1 MKRHLCFL
9 LALLPL
15 PSAVSAEVLG
25 CPASSPRLPG
35 SIVQLSKAAGVP
47 DSDASY
53 SLNLKAAGSTRED
66 IPVSWSPKDNT
77 GNLSFQIPLSADGL
91 YTLQD
96 FKKTTIKDDGI
107 VSEPLVINSP
117 AQILVAR
124 PAIAAVSPNAAFGD
138 SKGSHSFTVLLS
150 GLCSDNAS
158 KPTADVRFRFTEV
171 KTPPFEAACNESQT
185 QPCYGL
191 SVDNA
196 EQVTLTLRN
205 LDAEGDYYSGRKN
218 FVLTIDGVDTAPA
231 ALTLIHT
238 TSGTPTTVAVV
249 GFALILAAIYL
260 LLRSGREGMSQKM
273 NGKTYWLSTLFF
285 DQQTNSYSLSKCQF
299 YAWTAASIL
308 AYLYLAVSKSY
319 VQGSAVFPDI
329 PSGLPGIL
337 LASVGTVVLST
348 GITSAKG
355 DKGAG
360 SPGPNLSD
368 FIASGGVVAADRL
381 QFAVWTL
388 VGIGTFLAI
397 VFQSDPRNITDLPA
411 IPSGFMQL
419 MGISTAGYLG
429 GKLARKAG
437 PAISAI
443 VLTTS
448 GKGNP
453 RFQITGS
460 GLSRSASFSIDG
472 KPIFPD
478 TILGKDDAKGL
489 PEIVQLDPAVGD
501 PDFAR
506 VLAFSM
512 APKDFRCDDWLGK
525 DRMFTVTNPD
535 SQKAAWCYQKFAAT
549 RLAVAPRAA
558 DPVLTLAGVNLD
570 SHLIVTADRLPGAA
584 GPANSPFR
592 VDRTNPETDAA
603 SFIGTIKQSNGTAT
617 ALAAGDK
624 LNVTVEDAAG
634 FAWTWEVEVQ

>member
-1 MKRHLCFL
+1 MNRDVWLF
-9 LALLPL
+9 LALLPVS
-15 PSAVSAEVLG
+15 SALYAETLG
-25 CPASSPRLPG
+25 CPASSPHLPG
-35 SIVQLSKAAGVP
+35 SIIQLSKAAGVP
-47 DSDASY
+47 DPDASY

-66 IPVSWSPKDNT
+66 IPVSWSPKSSG
-77 GNLSFQIPLSADGL
+77 GNLAFQIPPSADGL
-91 YTLQD
+91 YTIEGL
-96 FKKTTIKDDGI
+96 KKTSIKDGKSA
-107 VSEPLVINSP
+107 SEDLASNSP
-117 AQILVAR
+117 TQILVAQ
-124 PAIAAVSPNAAFGD
+124 PAITAVSPNAAFGD
-138 SKGSHSFTVLLS
+138 SKGSHSFTILLS
-150 GLCSDNAS
+150 GLCSDNAA
-158 KPTADVRFRFTEV
+158 KPTSDVRFRFTEV
-171 KTPPFEAACNESQT
+171 KTPDFQPSCNEGQT

-196 EQVTLTLRN
+196 QQVTLILRN
-205 LDAEGDYYSGRKN
+205 LDAGTDYYSGKKS
-218 FVLTIDGVDTAPA
+218 FVLTVDGTDTAPA
-231 ALTLIHT
+231 ALTLINT
-238 TSGTPTTVAVV
+238 TAGTPTTIAFA
-249 GFALILAAIYL
+249 GFALILLVIYL
-260 LLRSGREGMSQKM
+260 LLRSGRKGMSQKM

-308 AYLYLAVSKSY
+308 AYLYLAASKSY

-360 SPGPNLSD
+360 APGPNLSD

-381 QFAVWTL
+381 QFAWTL

-411 IPSGFMQL
+411 IPTGFMQL

-437 PAISAI
+437 PTISAI

-448 GKGNP
+448 DKGNP

-472 KPIFPD
+472 QPIFPD
-478 TILGKDDAKGL
+478 IILGKDEQPGL
-489 PEIVQLDPAVGD
+489 PEIVQLDPTVGD

-506 VLAFSM
+506 VLMFSLV
-512 APKDFRCDDWLGK
+512 PKDFKAAWLGK

-535 SQKAAWCYQKFAAT
+535 SQKAAWCYQKFAET
-549 RLAVAPRAA
+549 TIAVTPRGA
-558 DPVLTLAGVNLD
+558 DPVLTITGVNLD
-570 SHLIVTADRLPGAA
+570 SHLTVTADRLPGAA

-603 SFIGTIKQSNGTAT
+603 NFVGTIRQRGGAPTG
-617 ALAAGDK
+617 LAAGDK
-624 LNVTVEDAAG
+624 LNVTVKDDAG
-634 FAWTWEVEVQ
+634 FAWTWEVTVQ